1 MEFFKRHKDV
11 SMAGADID
19 VVIRQTAKQQNKA
32 ILAAIKARRDQ
43 FAGLAAKA
51 KDAGTKERYKQA
63 AKDVMEQG
71 TAAARR
77 LQMSADNAADSF
89 ARSMRMATDAFTA
102 KAAAEAAK
110 AATETP
116 AIAKAPKA
124 PKPAKKAAKS
134 KKAAAPKAKKK
145 KKS

>member
-1 MEFFKRHKDV
+1 
-11 SMAGADID
+11 MAGADID
-19 VVIRQTAKQQNKA
+19 VVIRQTAKQQNKT
-32 ILAAIKARRDQ
+32 ILAAIKARRDH

-51 KDAGTKERYKQA
+51 KDAGSKERYKQA

-77 LQMSADNAADSF
+77 LQISADNAADSF
-89 ARSMRMATDAFTA
+89 ARSMRMAADTFSAKVATEAA
-102 KAAAEAAK
+102 KAAAEKPAVAK
-110 AATETP
+110 T
-116 AIAKAPKA
+116 
-124 PKPAKKAAKS
+124 PKPTKKAAKG

>member
-1 MEFFKRHKDV
+1 
-11 SMAGADID
+11 MAGADID
-19 VVIRQTAKQQNKA
+19 VVIRQTAKQQNKT

-77 LQMSADNAADSF
+77 LQISADNAADSF
-89 ARSMRMATDAFTA
+89 ARSMRMATDAFAA
-102 KAAAEAAK
+102 KTAAEAAK
-110 AATETP
+110 AAAEKS
-116 AIAKAPKA
+116 AVAKD
-124 PKPAKKAAKS
+124 PKPAKKAAKG

>member
-1 MEFFKRHKDV
+1 
-11 SMAGADID
+11 MASADID
-19 VVIRQTAKQQNKA
+19 VVIRQTAKQQNKT
-32 ILAAIKARRDQ
+32 ILAAIKARRDH

-89 ARSMRMATDAFTA
+89 ARSMRMANDAFIA
-102 KAAAEAAK
+102 KTAAEAAK
-110 AATETP
+110 AAEKP
-116 AIAKAPKA
+116 AVTKA

-134 KKAAAPKAKKK
+134 KKPVAPKAKKK

>member
-19 VVIRQTAKQQNKA
+19 VVIRQTAKQQNKT
-32 ILAAIKARRDQ
+32 ILAAIKARRDH

-51 KDAGTKERYKQA
+51 KDAGTKERYKRA

-89 ARSMRMATDAFTA
+89 ARSMRMATEAFTA
-102 KAAAEAAK
+102 KAATEAAK
-110 AATETP
+110 AAAEKT
-116 AIAKAPKA
+116 AVAKAS
-124 PKPAKKAAKS
+124 KKAAKG
-134 KKAAAPKAKKK
+134 KKAAAPKAVKQK